1 MSKAPLPILYPLITD
16 RKRYKPSEKLLKFLF
31 KISKNFCQISKLS
44 NSRNLHFKL
53 LEELEISHLF
63 FGFTSFCMESQKQL
77 YHNPLT
83 RLPSTNPH
91 NWACKN
97 SPCPKS
103 NANPSHTPPPPT
115 RNDSSIMRD
124 YWKSCSL
131 TRQREADLQTHH
143 FTKQVC
149 ETSLRTSQQKH
160 AER

>member
-1 MSKAPLPILYPLITD
+1 MSKAPPSHTLSTHHRQETIQAFRKNCWSFFSKFPRIFVKSPNYPIPRT
-16 RKRYKPSEKLLKFLF
+16 SF
-31 KISKNFCQISKLS
+31 Q
-44 NSRNLHFKL
+44 L

-77 YHNPLT
+77 YHNPPT
-83 RLPSTNPH
+83 HLPSTNPH

-103 NANPSHTPPPPT
+103 NANPSHPPPPPT

-143 FTKQVC
+143 FAKHVC